1 MPVYNVTSR
10 SIVQQTSLR
19 QDISFRKGQAAAEPA
34 RTSPVTGKILKNQNR
49 TNLNAYLFTNLA
61 VVGILLIGLWNRK
74 PVWDVSIRFPNLLL
88 ILIIINTVLIFR
100 ETILAAG
107 AVKPGKNRSRS
118 RIARKRSKNLN
129 ELRAILKNAEQIDES
144 LLKKTLARL
153 QELSGS
159 ETTALYILEKNQCRM
174 LDSAGEI
181 PAPLVGSRFIFKGE
195 TLSLKFPGNLGEE
208 DLGKPAGRAIS
219 FKSAITRLEL
229 TVLPLILKNERT
241 GLCVFSSRENHK
253 TPPISLV
260 STALYL
266 ETLMTLIESE
276 KEGDDRRY
284 LDKST
289 GLLRFSCFADSFETE
304 VERSERYKQEMSLL
318 TISIKNLASLSKE
331 EKSGA
336 GKNLAAS
343 LKQSLRRLDLMFCGE
358 KEGEYLAILTETGIQ
373 VAGIVATRIQKTFA
387 KLNEK
392 NDFISKNAV
401 SIRIGAATY
410 PADATHGQGLLE
422 KSHESMLEADHADS
436 GFKAY
441 SEPADSETVKE

>member
-1 MPVYNVTSR
+1 M
-10 SIVQQTSLR
+10 
-19 QDISFRKGQAAAEPA
+19 
-34 RTSPVTGKILKNQNR
+34 KNQNR

-61 VVGILLIGLWNRK
+61 VVGVLLIGLWNRK

-88 ILIIINTVLIFR
+88 ILVIINTVLIFR

-107 AVKPGKNRSRS
+107 AVRPAKSKTRN
-118 RIARKRSKNLN
+118 RIARKRSRNLN
-129 ELRAILKNAEQIDES
+129 ELRAILKNAEQIDET
-144 LLKKTLARL
+144 LLKKTLTRL

-159 ETTALYILEKNQCRM
+159 ETVALYILEKNQCRQVEA
-174 LDSAGEI
+174 AGEI
-181 PAPLVGSRFIFKGE
+181 PVPLVGSRFLFKGDIL
-195 TLSLKFPGNLGEE
+195 TLKFPGNLGEE
-208 DLGKPAGRAIS
+208 DLGKTAGRALS
-219 FKSAITRLEL
+219 FKSTITRLEL
-229 TVLPLILKNERT
+229 TVLPLTLKNQKT

-266 ETLMTLIESE
+266 ETLLTLIESE

-284 LDKST
+284 LDKTT

-318 TISIKNLASLSKE
+318 SISIKNLTRLSDE
-331 EKSGA
+331 EKNIA

-358 KEGEYLAILTETGIQ
+358 TDGEYLAILTETGVQ
-373 VAGIVATRIQKTFA
+373 VAGIVAQRVQKSFA
-387 KLNEK
+387 KLSEK
-392 NDFISKNAV
+392 NDFMSKNGIV
-401 SIRIGAATY
+401 IRIGAATY
-410 PADATHGQGLLE
+410 PTDATHGQGLLE
-422 KSHESMLEADHADS
+422 KSRESLLEADTTES

-441 SEPADSETVKE
+441 SEPVEAESEKE

>member
-1 MPVYNVTSR
+1 
-10 SIVQQTSLR
+10 
-19 QDISFRKGQAAAEPA
+19 
-34 RTSPVTGKILKNQNR
+34 LKNQNR

-61 VVGILLIGLWNRK
+61 VVGVLLIGLWNRK

-107 AVKPGKNRSRS
+107 AVSPVKARSRN
-118 RIARKRSKNLN
+118 RMARKRSRNLN
-129 ELRAILKNAEQIDES
+129 ELRAILKNTEQIDES
-144 LLKKTLARL
+144 LLKKTLIRL

-159 ETTALYILEKNQCRM
+159 ETVALFILEKNQCRQI
-174 LDSAGEI
+174 DAAGEI
-181 PAPLVGSRFIFKGE
+181 PAPLVGGRFIFKGD

-208 DLGKPAGRAIS
+208 EIGKSAGRAIS

-229 TVLPLILKNERT
+229 TVLPLSLKNEKT

-253 TPPISLV
+253 LPPISLV

-266 ETLMTLIESE
+266 ETLLTLIESE
-276 KEGDDRRY
+276 KDGDDRRY

-318 TISIKNLASLSKE
+318 TISIKNHTSLADD
-331 EKSGA
+331 EKNA
-336 GKNLAAS
+336 IGKTMAAS

-358 KEGEYLAILTETGIQ
+358 HAGEYLAILTETGVQ
-373 VAGIVATRIQKTFA
+373 VAGIVAQRIQKSFA

-392 NDFISKNAV
+392 NDFISKNSV
-401 SIRIGAATY
+401 SVRIGAATY

-422 KSHESMLEADHADS
+422 KSHESMLEADNTES

-441 SEPADSETVKE
+441 SEPVDSEPVKE